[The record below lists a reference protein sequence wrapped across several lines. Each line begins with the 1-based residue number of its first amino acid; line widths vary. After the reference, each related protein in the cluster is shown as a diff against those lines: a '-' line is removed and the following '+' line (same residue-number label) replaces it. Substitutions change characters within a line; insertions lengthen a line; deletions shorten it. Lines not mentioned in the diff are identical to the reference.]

1 MENAAQALKM
11 GAAILVFSIA
21 LATTFMV
28 FAQAVQVSEAV
39 FRTTDNDSYMEYTEG
54 DQNATKRIVG
64 IDTVI
69 ASLYNYDNQDD
80 YFVYIEHAGEIES
93 FEISNEVIG
102 STAEVKQRIDKFVK
116 EKLLNTSLRNAKFE
130 ESYKEIVYSG
140 GKYTDNI
147 TGETIEKDES
157 TKTRVEI
164 TYKVI

>member
-1 MENAAQALKM
+1 MENAAQALKI
-11 GAAILVFSIA
+11 GAAILVFTIA
-21 LATTFMV
+21 VATTFMV
-28 FAQAVQVSEAV
+28 FAQAIQVSETV
-39 FRTTDNDSYMEYTEG
+39 FKATDNDSYKEYTIG
-54 DQNATKRIVG
+54 DKNTTNRIVG
-64 IDTVI
+64 IESVI
-69 ASLYNYDNQDD
+69 ATLYNYDNQDD
-80 YFVYIEHAGEIES
+80 YFVYIENSGEVES
-93 FEISNEVIG
+93 FEISNEVVG

-116 EKLLNTSLRNAKFE
+116 EKLLNTSLKNAKFE